1 MFLSYV
7 YKFTKMFHYEFKY
20 YLEGLLFVLYA
31 HPSSLTQI
39 KAMLQKLYHVFVLS
53 VATTLYLLHGKV

>member
-1 MFLSYV
+1 MSSNIIF
-7 YKFTKMFHYEFKY
+7 
-20 YLEGLLFVLYA
+20 EGLLFVLHS

-39 KAMLQKLYHVFVLS
+39 KAMLQKVYRVLGLS